1 MNGPPSTPTSTRV
14 IYAVFDF
21 FGLYSRQWLAGLA
34 AVAALGVL
42 ASGLYIVKKE
52 EQGVRTRFG
61 RVVDAEVG
69 PGIGYR
75 IPFIEQVHM
84 RKVKRIV
91 GYRIA
96 SRDDDTINFTVLS
109 GDTNLLEV
117 DAAIQ
122 YKIGNLRQYLFASAD
137 PLTVLTMLVREELIN
152 ILGQHFIDLI
162 FTSNRNLIQQ
172 HLIEVVTERLESLA
186 VGVELVALKI
196 VNVRPIPETLDA
208 FRDVNDAIAEREQAV
223 SEANRKRERLIARSK
238 GQAEALIMNAKASAR
253 ERMVQARSSA
263 RVFRALLAEYR
274 KQPQQVA
281 ITRYWQRMRAV
292 FTEASLS
299 MVNPG
304 RASTID
310 INMIDGATGFT
321 PAQMLLEAP
330 PSGSA
335 AVEGRLPSST
345 AAPGIHTLESIG
357 QDKPLLE
364 GQFHKERTE
373 RDHSRRVNPRSL
385 IFDTPSIFSHRHI
398 QRRPGGARQQ
408 ESQKPMVEVMAEE
421 DAKDDKPG
429 KEK

>member
-1 MNGPPSTPTSTRV
+1 MNEQQPAPTSTRV

-21 FGLYSRQWLAGLA
+21 CGLHRKQFLAGLA
-34 AVAALGVL
+34 AVFVICLLG
-42 ASGLYIVKKE
+42 AGFYTVKKE

-75 IPFIEQVHM
+75 IPFIERVHI

-96 SRDDDTINFTVLS
+96 SRDGDTINFTVLS

-117 DAAIQ
+117 DVAIQ
-122 YKIGNLRQYLFASAD
+122 YRIGKLRQYLFASTD
-137 PLTVLTMLVREELIN
+137 PRTLLTMLVREELIN

-162 FTSNRNLIQQ
+162 FTSNRNLIQK
-172 HLIEVVTERLESLA
+172 HLIALVTERLQSLD
-186 VGVELVALKI
+186 VGMELVALKV

-223 SEANRKRERLIARSK
+223 SEANRKREQLIARSK

-253 ERMVQARSSA
+253 ERIVQARSSA
-263 RVFRALLAEYR
+263 GVFRALLAEYR

-281 ITRYWQRMRAV
+281 ITRYWQRMRAI
-292 FTEASLS
+292 FSEASLS

-304 RASTID
+304 RSSTID
-310 INMIDGATGFT
+310 INMIDGVAGFT
-321 PAQMLLEAP
+321 PAQMLLGAP
-330 PSGSA
+330 PTDSA
-335 AVEGRLPSST
+335 ALEGRLPSST
-345 AAPGIHTLESIG
+345 VAPDIHALENIG
-357 QDKPLLE
+357 KDKLLLD
-364 GQFHKERTE
+364 GQFHRERTE
-373 RDHSRRVNPRSL
+373 RDHQKGANPRSL

-398 QRRPGGARQQ
+398 RPRRGVVRQK
-408 ESQKPMVEVMAEE
+408 ESQKPMVDRMAEE
-421 DAKDDKPG
+421 GAQDKKPAKG
-429 KEK
+429 K